1 MGETGPTIF
10 IVDDDPSVR
19 EALSN
24 LLAAVGLDSESFASA
39 DEFMHA
45 TRPNVPS
52 CLLLDVR
59 LPGLSGLEF
68 QDELRKSGIRI
79 PIVFITAHGDIPMT
93 SRAMKAGAVDF
104 LTKPFQKHELLT
116 AVRQAL
122 DRDRVIRNEEA
133 AISALRS
140 RHEQLTRRERDVME
154 LVVQGLMNKQIAAK
168 LGVAEITVKVH
179 RGRVMEKMRAD
190 SLPDLVRMAEGL
202 KPKGHSYTKG

>member
-1 MGETGPTIF
+1 MGETRPTIF
-10 IVDDDPSVR
+10 IVDDDSSVR

-24 LLAAVGLDSESFASA
+24 LLAAVGLHSEAFASA
-39 DEFMHA
+39 DEFRHA
-45 TRPNVPS
+45 TRPNAPS

-79 PIVFITAHGDIPMT
+79 PIVFVTAHGDVPMT

-122 DRDRVIRNEEA
+122 DRDRAARKEA
-133 AISALRS
+133 AVISALRS
-140 RHEQLTRRERDVME
+140 RHVQLTRRERDVME
-154 LVVQGLMNKQIAAK
+154 LVVQGLMNKEIAAK

-190 SLPDLVRMAEGL
+190 SLADLVRMAEGL
-202 KPKGHSYTKG
+202 KAKALG

>member
-202 KPKGHSYTKG
+202 KPKGRSYTKG